1 MNHPTNETAST
12 GSVARRRPRW
22 RVFAVIAAFVASGLA
37 GRAVAASLLVNS
49 DQTTTENITG
59 PSGAPTVYSWDN
71 FDRVTTPLEGTASP
85 GGLVW
90 KPQIGT
96 WPLNGTTVRTNTSN
110 ADANVVMDL
119 SVLDAAMVVTMFP
132 VGANAR
138 PGLTFNDDGSNNM
151 LLLYSS
157 AGGGTL
163 TLSTYF
169 GTTRVFLAST
179 AGVGAPGTSFEVRV
193 VSLGPTITVFV
204 NGTLR
209 LTQTLTGTNL
219 CKFKDTGTGCTPDGR
234 ANVGFGLWAD
244 KDTVSFFDDFRLE
257 SA

>member
-1 MNHPTNETAST
+1 MNLPKSEIAAS
-12 GSVARRRPRW
+12 GSVARHRPRR
-22 RVFAVIAAFVASGLA
+22 RVFVAVAGVLAVAAA
-37 GRAVAASLLVNS
+37 GRAFAANLSLS
-49 DQTTTENITG
+49 PDQNTTQNIVGT
-59 PSGAPTVYSWDN
+59 SGAPTIFSWDDFN
-71 FDRVTTPLEGTASP
+71 RTTTPLEGQTTP
-85 GGLVW
+85 GGLNW

-110 ADANVVMDL
+110 ADANVIVDL
-119 SVLDAAMVVTMFP
+119 ATLDATMVVTMTP
-132 VGANAR
+132 VGTNAR

-163 TLSTYF
+163 TLWTYF
-169 GTTRVFLAST
+169 GPTRVFVAST
-179 AGVGAPGTSFEVRV
+179 AAVGVPGTSFEVKV
-193 VSLGPTITVFV
+193 TSNGPTITVFV

-219 CKFKDTGTGCTPDGR
+219 CKFKDTGAGCTPDGR

-244 KDTVSFFDDFRLE
+244 NDTSSFFDDFRLE
-257 SA
+257 SV

>member
-1 MNHPTNETAST
+1 MNPPKNETALT
-12 GSVARRRPRW
+12 GSVARHRPRW
-22 RVFAVIAAFVASGLA
+22 RVLVGIAALLASGFA
-37 GRAVAASLLVNS
+37 GRAFAASLLVNT
-49 DQTTTENITG
+49 DQTTTQNISGT
-59 PSGAPTVYSWDN
+59 SGAPTIYSWDN
-71 FDRVTTPLEGTASP
+71 FDRATTPLEGQTSP

-119 SVLDAAMVVTMFP
+119 STLDAAMVVTMTP
-132 VGANAR
+132 VGTNAR

-179 AGVGAPGTSFEVRV
+179 AGVGAPGTSFEVKV

-219 CKFKDTGTGCTPDGR
+219 CKFKDTGPGCTPDAN

-244 KDTVSFFDDFRLE
+244 KDTVSYFDDFRLE

>member
-1 MNHPTNETAST
+1 MNETAST
-12 GSVARRRPRW
+12 GSVARHRPRR
-22 RVFAVIAAFVASGLA
+22 RVFVAVAAVLAAGFA
-37 GRAVAASLLVNS
+37 GRAFAASLSLNS
-49 DQTTTENITG
+49 DQTTTQNITG
-59 PSGAPTVYSWDN
+59 TTGAPTVYSWDN
-71 FDRVTTPLEGTASP
+71 FDRTTTPLESQTSP

-96 WPLNGTTVRTNTSN
+96 WPLNGTTVRTNTNN
-110 ADANVVMDL
+110 ADANVIMDL
-119 SVLDAAMVVTMFP
+119 ATLDAAMVVTMTP
-132 VGANAR
+132 VGTNAR

-179 AGVGAPGTSFEVRV
+179 AGVGAPGTSFEVKV

-219 CKFKDTGTGCTPDGR
+219 CKFKDTGAGCTPDAN

-244 KDTVSFFDDFRLE
+244 KDTSSFFDDFRLE

>member
-1 MNHPTNETAST
+1 MNETALT
-12 GSVARRRPRW
+12 GSVARHRPRW
-22 RVFAVIAAFVASGLA
+22 RALAVVAALLAIGVA
-37 GRAVAASLLVNS
+37 GRAFAANLLLAS
-49 DQTTTENITG
+49 DQNTTQNITG
-59 PSGAPTVYSWDN
+59 TTGAPTIYAWDN
-71 FDRVTTPLEGTASP
+71 FDRSGNLEGSTSP

-96 WPLNGTTVRTNTSN
+96 WPLNGTTARTNTNN
-110 ADANVVMDL
+110 ADANVVIDL
-119 SVLDAAMVVTMFP
+119 STLDAAMVVTMTP
-132 VGANAR
+132 VGTNAR

-169 GTTRVFLAST
+169 GTSRVFLAST
-179 AGVGAPGTSFEVRV
+179 AGVGAPGTSFEVKV
-193 VSLGPTITVFV
+193 VSLGPTITISV

-219 CKFKDTGTGCTPDGR
+219 CKFKDTGAGCTPDGR
-234 ANVGFGLWAD
+234 ANVGFGIWAD
-244 KDTVSFFDDFRLE
+244 NDTSSFFDDFRLE
-257 SA
+257 GA